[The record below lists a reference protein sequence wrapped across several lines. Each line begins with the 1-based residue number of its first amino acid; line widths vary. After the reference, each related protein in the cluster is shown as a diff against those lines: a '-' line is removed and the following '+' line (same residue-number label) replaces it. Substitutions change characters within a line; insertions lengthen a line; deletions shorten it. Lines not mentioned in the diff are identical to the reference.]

1 MPDITPVVV
10 ILDGQPVSSINPLP
24 TSGGGGGG
32 GGYLL
37 MPPGYGGAVG
47 EITPRE

>member
-10 ILDGQPVSSINPLP
+10 ILNGQPVSSINPLP

-47 EITPRE
+47 EVTP